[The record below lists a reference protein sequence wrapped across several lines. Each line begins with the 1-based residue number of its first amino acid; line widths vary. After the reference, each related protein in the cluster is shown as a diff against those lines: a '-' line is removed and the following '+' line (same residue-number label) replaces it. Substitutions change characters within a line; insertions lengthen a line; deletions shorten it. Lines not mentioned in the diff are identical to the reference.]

1 MEAGAE
7 KWWGKGSLWWAWDP
21 VVYTTARV
29 TVNGA
34 LNSVVLPRD
43 SRAISPVSCLSGWG

>member
-1 MEAGAE
+1 MLRSGGGKEAFG
-7 KWWGKGSLWWAWDP
+7 GAWDP